1 MYLYSRTMRVC
12 MMRTASVRMPSRVG
26 GQTRAPAP
34 SGTWAVKRATT
45 HPLAQPVPSTPVTL
59 PRNRCTTSPGAP
71 PSSARLTS
79 VPLRVCQH
87 TPKLISLS
95 WKHSHCHTS
104 VTIVHLWWW
113 AFSDRE
119 PLVVVRYLCN
129 TINNVRP
136 RLIDCFA
143 FCPIVGRFL
152 EKIQL
157 KQQIC
162 MC

>member
-12 MMRTASVRMPSRVG
+12 MMRTASVRTPSHVG

-34 SGTWAVKRATT
+34 SGTWVVRRATT
-45 HPLAQPVPSTPVTL
+45 PPLARPVPSTPVTL
-59 PRNRCTTSPGAP
+59 PPNRCTTSPGVP
-71 PSSARLTS
+71 LSLVQSTS

-95 WKHSHCHTS
+95 WKHFHCHTS
-104 VTIVHLWWW
+104 VTIVRLWWW

-119 PLVVVRYLCN
+119 PPVMVRYLCN
-129 TINNVRP
+129 TINNLRP
-136 RLIDCFA
+136 WLTDFFA
-143 FCPIVGRFL
+143 FCPLWIVLG
-152 EKIQL
+152 KIQL
-157 KQQIC
+157 KQQIR